1 MSAGMQEFQSSFVKA
16 LLGASEPT
24 LPWSRQ
30 PGFDVYRNTVLRG
43 AIDALA
49 ANVPSVHRL
58 LGDDAFDA
66 AAGAFVRAR
75 LPRDGRMVRYGA
87 GLPNFLASF
96 PLVAEIDYLPGVAAL
111 DLAWIESHLA
121 ADAPRLAPADVFALT
136 AEQLLHGRLV
146 PHPAARWL
154 SFPVPAFTIWRHE
167 REERRLEDALPWR
180 GESALLTRPEGTV
193 VWRAIDAGEMQFLAA
208 CANGRSCDDALESVL
223 DAGSGFDLAVS
234 LPRLL
239 QAGAFTRIDGDAS

>member
-1 MSAGMQEFQSSFVKA
+1 MQEFQSSFVKA
-16 LLGASEPT
+16 LLGASEPA
-24 LPWSRQ
+24 LPESRQ
-30 PGFDVYRNTVLRG
+30 PGSDVYRNTVLRG

-58 LGDDAFDA
+58 LGDDAFDV
-66 AAGAFVRAR
+66 AAGAFVSAR

-87 GLPNFLASF
+87 GLPDFLASF
-96 PLVAEIDYLPGVAAL
+96 PPVAEIDYLPGVAAL

-121 ADAPRLAPADVFALT
+121 ADAPLLAAADVFALT

-154 SFPVPAFTIWRHE
+154 TFRVPAFTIWRHE
-167 REERRLEDALPWR
+167 REERRLEDALSWR
-180 GESALLTRPEGTV
+180 GESALLTRREGAV
-193 VWRAIDAGEMQFLAA
+193 GWRAIDAGEAQFLAA
-208 CANGRSCDDALESVL
+208 CASGRSCDDALEGVL
-223 DAGSGFDLAVS
+223 EAGSGFDLAAS

-239 QAGAFTRIDGDAS
+239 QAGAFTRIDSDAA

>member
-1 MSAGMQEFQSSFVKA
+1 MSTGMHEFQSSFVKA

-58 LGDDAFDA
+58 LGDDAFDT
-66 AAGAFVRAR
+66 AAGAYVRAR
-75 LPRDGRMVRYGA
+75 LPRDGRLVRYGA
-87 GLPNFLASF
+87 NLPDFLASF
-96 PLVAEIDYLPGVAAL
+96 PPVAEIDYLPGVAAL

-121 ADAPRLAPADVFALT
+121 ADAPVLGAADVYALT

-154 SFPVPAFTIWRHE
+154 TFPVPAFTIWRHE
-167 REERRLEDALPWR
+167 REDRRIEDALSWR
-180 GESALLTRPEGTV
+180 GESALLTRPQGVV
-193 VWRAIDAGEMQFLAA
+193 VWRTVDVGEADFLAA
-208 CANGRSCDDALESVL
+208 CASGRSCDDALESVL
-223 DAGSGFDLAVS
+223 DAGTGFDLAAS

-239 QAGAFTRIDGDAS
+239 QAGAFTRIDIDGS

>member
-16 LLGASEPT
+16 LLGASEPA
-24 LPWSRQ
+24 LPESRQ
-30 PGFDVYRNTVLRG
+30 LGSDVYRNTVLRG

-58 LGDDAFDA
+58 LGDDAFDV
-66 AAGAFVRAR
+66 AAGAFVSAR

-87 GLPNFLASF
+87 GLPDFLASF
-96 PLVAEIDYLPGVAAL
+96 PPVAEIDYLPGVAAL

-121 ADAPRLAPADVFALT
+121 ADAPLLAAADVFALT

-154 SFPVPAFTIWRHE
+154 TFRVPAFTIWRHE
-167 REERRLEDALPWR
+167 REERRLEDALSWR
-180 GESALLTRPEGTV
+180 GESALLTRREGAV
-193 VWRAIDAGEMQFLAA
+193 GWRAIDAGEAQFLAA
-208 CANGRSCDDALESVL
+208 CASGRSCDDALEGVL
-223 DAGSGFDLAVS
+223 EAGSGFDLAAS

-239 QAGAFTRIDGDAS
+239 QAGAFTRIDSDAA

>member
-16 LLGASEPT
+16 LLGASEPA
-24 LPWSRQ
+24 LPESRQ
-30 PGFDVYRNTVLRG
+30 PGSDVYRNTVLRG

-58 LGDDAFDA
+58 LGDDAFDV
-66 AAGAFVRAR
+66 AAGAFVSAR

-87 GLPNFLASF
+87 GLPDFLASF
-96 PLVAEIDYLPGVAAL
+96 PPVAEIHYLPGVAAL

-121 ADAPRLAPADVFALT
+121 ADAPLLAAADVFALT

-154 SFPVPAFTIWRHE
+154 TFRVPAFTIWRHE
-167 REERRLEDALPWR
+167 REERRLEDALSWR
-180 GESALLTRPEGTV
+180 GESALLTRREGAV
-193 VWRAIDAGEMQFLAA
+193 GWRAIDAGEAQFLAA
-208 CANGRSCDDALESVL
+208 CASGRSCDDALEGVL
-223 DAGSGFDLAVS
+223 EAGSGFDLAAS

-239 QAGAFTRIDGDAS
+239 QAGAFTRIDSDAA